1 MTIACSC
8 YLIQLATSA
17 GEQPAEPVLFLAQIS
32 HVVAIHSSAMADI
45 RKDIVRVCVCVCVF
59 VREAQTYMFLSYIV
73 FIYSDD
79 FRSQRH

>member
-32 HVVAIHSSAMADI
+32 HVVAIHSSAMSDI
-45 RKDIVRVCVCVCVF
+45 RKDIVRVCVCVCVC
-59 VREAQTYMFLSYIV
+59 VCA
-73 FIYSDD
+73 
-79 FRSQRH
+79 